1 MLNVQKAFWIQTL
14 IKQLFKIFMKL
25 PEILHFH
32 KNHNFLCIGPNW
44 KLIEQLLLLNKF
56 YGRGMLN
63 YLVTVL
69 CFFVYISHFFSP
81 FTPLYEK
88 GIASGK

>member
-1 MLNVQKAFWIQTL
+1 M
-14 IKQLFKIFMKL
+14 
-25 PEILHFH
+25 H
-32 KNHNFLCIGPNW
+32 NW

-56 YGRGMLN
+56 YGRGMVN

-81 FTPLYEK
+81 FTPLCEK